1 MSDVPQPHGDAER
14 SDSGDKIYRYRNLE
28 PSRHLRQFS
37 LKALLFFQALAAI
50 IFAITKACGF
60 EAALAYLTVATLF
73 ALPIIG
79 TVLVARNFSIVES
92 RFWRPVTYYIAAL
105 ATFAVL
111 ELLSRFFR

>member
-1 MSDVPQPHGDAER
+1 M
-14 SDSGDKIYRYRNLE
+14 
-28 PSRHLRQFS
+28 
-37 LKALLFFQALAAI
+37 KALFFFQALAAI

-60 EAALAYLTVATLF
+60 EAALAYLLVATLF

-105 ATFAVL
+105 ATFAAL
-111 ELLSRFFR
+111 ELLARFFRT